1 MSGQRRERVYQV
13 SNDQPNSKSGVVRA
27 RILRRGNDKI
37 MLHDQGDGFESQ
49 PGSNEVDMT
58 DDKALDAFSIKW
70 PRVSKGQ
77 STTPDPEQHST
88 IPWR

>member
-1 MSGQRRERVYQV
+1 
-13 SNDQPNSKSGVVRA
+13 
-27 RILRRGNDKI
+27 

-77 STTPDPEQHST
+77 STTQDPDQDST